1 MTKFKLIYNHSMKK
15 VCVGMGA
22 DLVHPGHINIIK
34 EASKL
39 GDIVIVGLLTDKA
52 IASHKRIPH
61 MTFEMRRMVIQNIKN
76 VDEVIPQD
84 DLDYSVNLR
93 KIRPEFVVHGDDWK
107 KGVQK
112 NVRQKVID
120 VLSEW
125 GGKLIEFPYTSG
137 ISSTQLHESIK
148 EVGTTPS

>member
-1 MTKFKLIYNHSMKK
+1 M
-15 VCVGMGA
+15 
-22 DLVHPGHINIIK
+22 LVPVPATNSI
-34 EASKL
+34 L
-39 GDIVIVGLLTDKA
+39 VGLRF
-52 IASHKRIPH
+52 SGG
-61 MTFEMRRMVIQNIKN
+61 
-76 VDEVIPQD
+76 
-84 DLDYSVNLR
+84 
-93 KIRPEFVVHGDDWK
+93 PEFVVHGDDWK

>member
-1 MTKFKLIYNHSMKK
+1 
-15 VCVGMGA
+15 
-22 DLVHPGHINIIK
+22 
-34 EASKL
+34 
-39 GDIVIVGLLTDKA
+39 
-52 IASHKRIPH
+52 
-61 MTFEMRRMVIQNIKN
+61 MVIQNIKN

-107 KGVQK
+107 KRVQK

>member
-1 MTKFKLIYNHSMKK
+1 
-15 VCVGMGA
+15 
-22 DLVHPGHINIIK
+22 
-34 EASKL
+34 
-39 GDIVIVGLLTDKA
+39 
-52 IASHKRIPH
+52 

-125 GGKLIEFPYTSG
+125 GGKLIEFPYTGG

>member
-1 MTKFKLIYNHSMKK
+1 
-15 VCVGMGA
+15 MGA
-22 DLVHPGHINIIK
+22 DLVHPVHINIIK

-52 IASHKRIPH
+52 IASYKRIPH